1 MIFNWLPLGT
11 LFAFMIIVFF
21 VVVGVIKYDLLI
33 ILFIFIIII
42 IDYIRSDLCTNRNNY
57 YLEYFRVEFIRFIS
71 IEFILSSFT
80 IEREEI
86 NI

>member
-1 MIFNWLPLGT
+1 MIFNWLTPGT

-21 VVVGVIKYDLLI
+21 SVVVIKYDLLI

-57 YLEYFRVEFIRFIS
+57 YLEYFRIEFIRFDFS
-71 IEFILSSFT
+71 EASQSNLF
-80 IEREEI
+80 
-86 NI
+86 